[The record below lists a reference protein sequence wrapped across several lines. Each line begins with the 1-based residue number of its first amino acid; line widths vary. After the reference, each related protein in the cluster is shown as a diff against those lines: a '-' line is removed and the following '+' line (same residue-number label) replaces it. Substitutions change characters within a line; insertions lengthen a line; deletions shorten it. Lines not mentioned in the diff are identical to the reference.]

1 MGNRWRASP
10 LLKLLIL
17 LLSGTH
23 VMTEA
28 PVVGSQIVTPEQL
41 RGEGCQQGARAE
53 LQRYAADR
61 SADKIQLPILN
72 QATQMCIQDHI
83 CGKHMVQAVT
93 FSRTAQAAKLRVCF
107 YPHHIVT
114 PITPTTRGEHVR
126 VDLPEHCG
134 HLLQVGHRNS

>member
-1 MGNRWRASP
+1 MENRRRISP
-10 LLKLLIL
+10 LLQLLML
-17 LLSGTH
+17 LLSVAH

-28 PVVGSQIVTPEQL
+28 PAVGSQIVTPEQL

-83 CGKHMVQAVT
+83 CGGYMW
-93 FSRTAQAAKLRVCF
+93 R
-107 YPHHIVT
+107 
-114 PITPTTRGEHVR
+114 EVR
-126 VDLPEHCG
+126 SHTVSQCT
-134 HLLQVGHRNS
+134 ST